1 LIGASIGVGKEF
13 MIIGLGTDI
22 CQIERVA
29 RYLERYGERFTRR
42 CFTVEEIAYCQ
53 RYANGAEQYAARIAA
68 KEAASKAL
76 GTGWRRG
83 VHWKNFEVASEPSG
97 KPYLRVHGKA
107 AEIASQMGV
116 RHINVSLTHD
126 AGVAVAVVIF
136 EGE

>member
-1 LIGASIGVGKEF
+1 
-13 MIIGLGTDI
+13 MIIGLGIDI

-29 RYLERYGERFTRR
+29 RYVERYGDRFTRR
-42 CFTVEEIAYCQ
+42 CFTSDEIERCL
-53 RYANGAEQYAARIAA
+53 RHANYAEQFAARIAA

-83 VHWKNFEVASEPSG
+83 VHWKCFEVAQEPSG
-97 KPYLRVHGKA
+97 KPFLRIHGRA

-116 RHINVSLTHD
+116 RNVNLSITHD
-126 AGVAVAVVIF
+126 AGVAAAVVIF